1 MKSREEDAAA
11 MAKAVTSFEKKTKVK
26 LYTHTCVHIHVC
38 MVSKEK

>member
-26 LYTHTCVHIHVC
+26 LYVHVYTHIHVW
-38 MVSKEK
+38 